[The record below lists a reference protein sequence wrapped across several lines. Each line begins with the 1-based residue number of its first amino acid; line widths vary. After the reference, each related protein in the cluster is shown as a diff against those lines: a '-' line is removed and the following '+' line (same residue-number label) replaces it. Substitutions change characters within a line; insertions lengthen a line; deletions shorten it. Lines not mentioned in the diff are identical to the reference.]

1 MAKPQGVRCCLLSAL
16 IGIYYGLDSA
26 QLEAKAMERAQ
37 KGRRGEEEEEE
48 AGPV

>member
-1 MAKPQGVRCCLLSAL
+1 VFAAACFACVW

-37 KGRRGEEEEEE
+37 KGRRGEAEEE